1 MTSQIIMP
9 NESKMNIKD
18 LDNFQ
23 RQLLSFTNKEFAR
36 KNELKFSELLG
47 QIEGY
52 LFVAE
57 QKNYDKYINHF
68 IELDFI
74 NIYN

>member
-36 KNELKFSELLG
+36 KAPQMIHGEDHKHNEVLL
-47 QIEGY
+47 
-52 LFVAE
+52 LF
-57 QKNYDKYINHF
+57 
-68 IELDFI
+68 
-74 NIYN
+74 